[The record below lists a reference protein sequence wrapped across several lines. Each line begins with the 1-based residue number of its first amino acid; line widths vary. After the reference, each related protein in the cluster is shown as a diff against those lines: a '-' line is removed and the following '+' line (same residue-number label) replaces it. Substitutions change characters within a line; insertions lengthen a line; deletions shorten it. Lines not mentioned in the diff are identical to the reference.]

1 MRVPVSTPAGTLT
14 VIERPGRTGG
24 VAHGLLKDFGLKSG
38 AVASSVGHDSHN
50 VIVAGTNEA
59 DMRVALE
66 TLIES
71 QGGVCVVNQGQV
83 VAMVPLP
90 IAGLLSDKRVTEVAE
105 ETRALK
111 VAWEKA
117 GCKIAYMGFNL
128 IPLSVIPEIR
138 ITDKGLVLVPEMELV
153 PLYEG

>member
-1 MRVPVSTPAGTLT
+1 
-14 VIERPGRTGG
+14 VIERHGRTGGTG

-59 DMRVALE
+59 DMRIALE

-71 QGGVCVVNQGQV
+71 QGGVCVVDQGNV

-111 VAWEKA
+111 AAWEKA